1 MKLISPVKPMSKQRG
16 NIITARIVPLFLL
29 GIMGYCSFVITK
41 HVCIDYLLRP
51 HLSLPTLLHPDTGAA
66 IAILVIYY
74 LTLLMTLI
82 CFGRMIQTIFTN
94 PGLVPRG
101 PQYYV
106 EKERARR
113 RGSDSHDNNKE
124 GGLEYGFAA
133 QSTPDNSP
141 RTQSNESD
149 IRPDE
154 FWHKDVFIC
163 GWDGRPPFCSTCY
176 NYKPDR
182 AHHCSELGR
191 CVVKMDHFCPWVG
204 GIVSETSFKFFI
216 QFTGWGAVYCFSPL
230 IYMAYFFAKRRR
242 EEDFINVHWILVLVF
257 GALFFLF
264 NAGMCGSSLQF
275 ALINSTTIENFTRKT
290 KVWYLAVHMPP
301 AVLDRYNSSGRSDL
315 RLISYPR
322 PASEQ
327 FQLLEQNGAKLND
340 SQQSIVRDG
349 WDAPG
354 LTSPSNAYDPQST
367 STFPPHP
374 AVARNTPPSSR
385 GNASASPPQS
395 APHTPSQKEVRT
407 FAILETDPGANP
419 FDLGHF
425 GNFKQV
431 MGTNL
436 FEWLFPIRP
445 SPLTDHSDPTSFY
458 KMGAVVQK
466 LRRKAGILEAD
477 LEQDEKAGERHR
489 RRHQKRRRSRRMSR
503 RSSTASRH
511 ERDTRI
517 EDGS

>member
-16 NIITARIVPLFLL
+16 NIITARIVPIFLL
-29 GIMGYCSFVITK
+29 GIIGYCSYVITK

-66 IAILVIYY
+66 IAILTVYY

-94 PGLVPRG
+94 PGVIPRG

-106 EKERARR
+106 EKERTQRE
-113 RGSDSHDNNKE
+113 GSESHDKNKE
-124 GGLEYGFAA
+124 GFEYGSTAR
-133 QSTPDNSP
+133 STPQNIP
-141 RTQSNESD
+141 RPRSNESN
-149 IRPDE
+149 IRPEE
-154 FWHKDVFIC
+154 FWHKDVFVC

-230 IYMAYFFAKRRR
+230 VFMAYFFAKRRR

-275 ALINSTTIENFTRKT
+275 AFINSTTIENFTRKT
-290 KVWYLAVHMPP
+290 KIWYLAVYMPP
-301 AVLDRYNSSGRSDL
+301 AVLDKYNASGRSDL

-327 FQLLEQNGAKLND
+327 FELLTQNGAKFND
-340 SQQSIVRDG
+340 SQQSIVREG
-349 WDAPG
+349 WDTQGP
-354 LTSPSNAYDPQST
+354 SPPSNTYDPQST
-367 STFPPHP
+367 PTFPPHP
-374 AVARNTPPSSR
+374 AVARNTPPPSR
-385 GNASASPPQS
+385 GNASSAAASPPRS
-395 APHTPSQKEVRT
+395 APHTLSFQKDALRT

-419 FDLGHF
+419 FDLGNF

-431 MGTNL
+431 MGTN
-436 FEWLFPIRP
+436 FFDWIFPLRP

-466 LRRKAGILEAD
+466 LKRKAGILEGE
-477 LEQDEKAGERHR
+477 LGLDEKAGESRHR
-489 RRHQKRRRSRRMSR
+489 RRHHRRRRSKRTSQ
-503 RSSTASRH
+503 TASMRS
-511 ERDTRI
+511 RP
-517 EDGS
+517 EDRS